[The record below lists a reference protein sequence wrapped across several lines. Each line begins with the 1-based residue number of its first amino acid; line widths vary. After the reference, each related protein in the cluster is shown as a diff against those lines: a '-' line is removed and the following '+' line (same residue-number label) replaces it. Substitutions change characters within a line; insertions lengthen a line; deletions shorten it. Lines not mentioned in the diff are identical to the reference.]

1 MKIYHIC
8 TDSIFLKYVV
18 RNFNATGT
26 ENVFCTVSKKLTS
39 HKILKIFKTPEKL
52 CREINEKADLVII
65 HSLCV
70 IPKKL
75 LKINKKIVWST
86 WGHDIYSQFE
96 YNRMFLIDCELYK
109 DKTKKFFYNPF
120 VFMRNLITRLK
131 DFIFSRYS
139 KKYLDLFYKKV
150 TYLSTVLDI
159 EFELIEKNN
168 PAYNFKKFILK
179 YADYQKDKVKFS
191 MADYKE
197 HVWIGNSA
205 TPENNH
211 LDVIDVLKTRGIN
224 CNICLPVSYGNY
236 LYKKFL
242 QKSFH
247 KSENVKLIENFMPLD
262 EYNKL
267 CSEYGNFIFGNIRQQ
282 AMGNIYNA
290 LMTGKRVFLY
300 KDSII
305 YKAFCR
311 LGYKVFSIEDDLTL
325 EIIKMPFEYE
335 DAIYNYNLFWKL
347 NDGKVLL
354 KLLNEQLETICKD

>member
-8 TDSIFLKYVV
+8 TDSVFLNSIV
-18 RNFNATGT
+18 RNFNATET
-26 ENVFCTVSKKLTS
+26 ENVFCTLSKKLTS
-39 HKILKIFKTPEKL
+39 HKILKIFKTPREL
-52 CREINEKADLVII
+52 CKEINEKADLVII
-65 HSLCV
+65 HSLCI
-70 IPKKL
+70 IPKEL
-75 LKINKKIVWST
+75 LNIDKRIVWST
-86 WGHDIYSQFE
+86 WGYDIYSQFE
-96 YNRMFLIDCELYK
+96 YNRKFLIDCELYK

-150 TYLSTVLDI
+150 NYLSTVLDI
-159 EFELIEKNN
+159 EFDIIAKNN
-168 PAYNFKKFILK
+168 PVYNFKKFILK
-179 YADYQKDKVKFS
+179 YADYQKEPKKFS
-191 MADYKE
+191 MTEYIE
-197 HVWIGNSA
+197 NIWIGNSA

-211 LDVIDVLKTRGIN
+211 LDVIDVLKSRGIA
-224 CNICLPVSYGNY
+224 CNICLPVSYGNP

-242 QKSFH
+242 QKSLY

-267 CSEYGNFIFGNIRQQ
+267 CSEYGNFVFGNIRQQ

-305 YKAFCR
+305 YKALCN
-311 LGYKVFSIEDDLTL
+311 LGYKVFSIDDDLTV
-325 EIIKMPFEYE
+325 ETIKMPFDYE
-335 DAIYNYNLFWKL
+335 DALYNYNLFWKY
-347 NDGKVLL
+347 NDGKKLL
-354 KLLNEQLETICKD
+354 KLLKEQLEIICKD